1 MYQLPQSQPLQNS
14 KGCLWE
20 KGCTVSLLH
29 IVDAQITFICLAME
43 IVCWVVNLIG
53 SESESLE
60 EYPSQLCAT
69 QFIEV
74 GLCCRCLLA
83 PLSRFGIGGLSRLI
97 YRRGEHNHCWE
108 EPSVVGRLSRQC
120 CAIPS
125 CPWGYRLGFHSF
137 SHASLAP
144 VVFQYVPGSLENCS
158 ECFSS
163 EQRKA
168 KVQARL
174 LCSEGLEAVKWMIWM

>member
-1 MYQLPQSQPLQNS
+1 MYQLPQSQPLQTS

-20 KGCTVSLLH
+20 KGCTISLLY
-29 IVDAQITFICLAME
+29 ISCWGTDCLYLSCYGNWLLSCEFNWIRIPVSARVSFP
-43 IVCWVVNLIG
+43 IVCNRAI
-53 SESESLE
+53 
-60 EYPSQLCAT
+60 
-69 QFIEV
+69 FIEV
-74 GLCCRCLLA
+74 ELCCRCLLA
-83 PLSRFGIGGLSRLI
+83 PLSRFGIDGLSRLI

-108 EPSVVGRLSRQC
+108 EPSVVGRLSRQF

-144 VVFQYVPGSLENCS
+144 VVFQYVLGNLENCI

-168 KVQARL
+168 KGQTRL
-174 LCSEGLEAVKWMIWM
+174 LCSALKV